1 MAEAVRANFRNFNQG
16 DGAGSHLNSRFLGR
30 IVHAIIVSMAF
41 DARLAEAWSRLPD
54 YLGSHVLVSLTA
66 LAVGLGIS
74 LPIAIASR
82 HRPIL
87 RGFLLSL
94 ASVVQTIPGLALLAL
109 FYPLLL
115 ALSALSE
122 SVLGKGFSALGF
134 LPAVLALA
142 LYSMLPVLR
151 NTVTGLH
158 GVDARLIEAAR
169 VVGVPP
175 WQLLRD
181 IELPLALP
189 VIMAGIRTSAVWVIG
204 TATLATPIGQTSL
217 GNYIFTGLQTQN
229 WVFVIFGC
237 IAAAVLAL
245 AVDQLLALVQTGVAR
260 RRSMKTAAGIVG
272 LAALT
277 LVALLPGLA
286 RPRADYLIGAKTF
299 TEQYVLAALVEQRL
313 KTAGF
318 TAERRPGLGSNVLF
332 DALAKN
338 EIDIAVDYSGTIWVN
353 RMQRAD
359 TPSRAQVLA
368 ELKDW
373 LATKYD
379 IRLLG
384 PLGFENA
391 YALAMTQTKARAL
404 GIRSIADLALQAG
417 KLTIAGDYEFFA
429 RPEWDAL
436 RKTYGLQ
443 FKAQRQMQPEFMYK
457 AVVRGEVDV
466 ISAYTSDGQ
475 IATNDLT
482 LLGDVKHAIPPY
494 DAVLL
499 LAPRHAHDEKLISAV
514 KSLIGSIPVDLMRE
528 ANARASAG
536 ASPDAVARWL
546 GERLGP

>member
-1 MAEAVRANFRNFNQG
+1 
-16 DGAGSHLNSRFLGR
+16 
-30 IVHAIIVSMAF
+30 MAF

-66 LAVGLGIS
+66 LAIGLGIS

-82 HRPIL
+82 HRPVL
-87 RGFLLSL
+87 RATLLAV

-122 SVLGKGFSALGF
+122 RVFGTGFSALGF

-151 NTVTGLH
+151 NTVTGLN
-158 GVDARLIEAAR
+158 GVDARLSEAAR

-175 WQLLRD
+175 WRLLRD

-237 IAAAVLAL
+237 VAAAVLAL
-245 AVDQLLALVQTGVAR
+245 AVDQLLALVQAGVT
-260 RRSMKTAAGIVG
+260 RRSSLWTAAGVAG

-277 LVALLPGLA
+277 LAALVPSLA

-299 TEQYVLAALVEQRL
+299 TEQYILAALIEQRL
-313 KTAGF
+313 QAAGL

-338 EIDIAVDYSGTIWVN
+338 EVDIAIDYSGTIWTN
-353 RMQRAD
+353 RLQRTD
-359 TPSRAQVLA
+359 TPARAQVLA
-368 ELKDW
+368 ELERW
-373 LATKYD
+373 LGAQYG

-391 YALAMTQTKARAL
+391 YALAMTRTKADAL
-404 GIRSIADLALQAG
+404 GIRTIADLAANARD
-417 KLTIAGDYEFFA
+417 LTIAGDYEFFA
-429 RPEWDAL
+429 RPEWETL
-436 RKTYGLQ
+436 RKAYGLQ

-457 AVVRGEVDV
+457 AVAGGEVDV

-475 IATNDLT
+475 VAVNDLVV
-482 LLGDVKHAIPPY
+482 LDDVRHAIPPY
-494 DAVLL
+494 DAILL
-499 LAPRHAHDEKLISAV
+499 LSPRRAHDEKLINAMRP
-514 KSLIGSIPVDLMRE
+514 LIGAIPVDLMRE
-528 ANARASAG
+528 ANARASG
-536 ASPDAVARWL
+536 GSSPDAVARWL
-546 GERLGP
+546 GGKLGP